1 MNFNNLDGNFNN
13 TMNILRTT
21 FYPTLVNTA
30 SNDSTVPEWNIFEYN
45 ADTEFTRHSRRLDI
59 LKDSIIPIHIPGH
72 WLLCIINPTMK
83 RIYIVNSLHH
93 SNALTLLHIDFL
105 RFGISNAFETSAIS
119 NK

>member
-30 SNDSTVPEWNIFEYN
+30 SNDSTVPEWNTFEYN

-93 SNALTLLHIDFL
+93 SNANVI
-105 RFGISNAFETSAIS
+105 
-119 NK
+119 K